1 MFHVKHRGF
10 YTDKGFHVKHFSEN
24 SPKNHCFL
32 LCAPDFGMK
41 KEAFQPLFFFNQNIV
56 VSSQFPIQLCSTR
69 NFVIVDASICWYIAD
84 INPSDG
90 R

>member
-1 MFHVKHRGF
+1 MFHVKHSEF

-24 SPKNHCFL
+24 SPENHYFL
-32 LCAPDFGMK
+32 LCAPDFDIK
-41 KEAFQPLFFFNQNIV
+41 KEAFKPLFFFNQNIV